1 MEFLQPNSKSV
12 KKKIINDP
20 VYGFIS
26 LENKLIFQIVEHP
39 HFQRLRRISQL
50 GLTYLVYPGANHT
63 RFQHALGA
71 YHLMGR
77 AVAELKSKS
86 VEISDEEAIAVR
98 IAILLHDLGHGP
110 FSHALE
116 NSLVEGLNHE
126 EIGLLLMEEM
136 NKEFDGALDLAI
148 SIFKDEYSKRFLH
161 QLVSSQLDMDRL
173 DYLKRDSFF
182 TGVSEGVIGSDRIIS
197 MLNVVNDK
205 LVVEEKGIYS
215 VEKFIVARRL
225 MYWQVYMHKAVLSAE
240 FMLLKALQRARELSR
255 AGLNVDANP
264 SLGRLLRGDIHSV
277 DDPDAFLR
285 DFVNLDDNDVLA
297 AVKAWTEH
305 KDPVLSGICKRLVE
319 RRLNKVIVQ
328 SEAFSRE
335 IIDGYLERAQEY
347 FGIDEADSNYLVFA
361 ESMSNLAYTP
371 ESEQIDILKKSG
383 EVIEISKVAEL
394 LSFSSLAGKVEK
406 HFLSI
411 PYELR
416 D

>member
-1 MEFLQPNSKSV
+1 
-12 KKKIINDP
+12 
-20 VYGFIS
+20 
-26 LENKLIFQIVEHP
+26 
-39 HFQRLRRISQL
+39 
-50 GLTYLVYPGANHT
+50 
-63 RFQHALGA
+63 
-71 YHLMGR
+71 
-77 AVAELKSKS
+77 
-86 VEISDEEAIAVR
+86 
-98 IAILLHDLGHGP
+98 
-110 FSHALE
+110 
-116 NSLVEGLNHE
+116 
-126 EIGLLLMEEM
+126 
-136 NKEFDGALDLAI
+136 
-148 SIFKDEYSKRFLH
+148 
-161 QLVSSQLDMDRL
+161 
-173 DYLKRDSFF
+173 
-182 TGVSEGVIGSDRIIS
+182 
-197 MLNVVNDK
+197 
-205 LVVEEKGIYS
+205 
-215 VEKFIVARRL
+215 
-225 MYWQVYMHKAVLSAE
+225 MHKAVLSAE

-297 AVKAWTEH
+297 AVKAWTDH

-394 LSFSSLAGKVEK
+394 LSFSSLADKVEK